1 LESRPASPPKGAR
14 GVARLKGLGRGLDA
28 LLGEGDTN
36 DGERLLT
43 LPVESLVPGKYQPR
57 TRMDEAALGELAASI
72 KSQGLM
78 QPILARA
85 IQGGQFE
92 IIAGE
97 RRWRASQL
105 AGLKEVPV
113 LVRVV
118 EDEAALKMA
127 LIENI
132 QRENLNPL
140 EEAQGIHRLIQE
152 FTMTHQTAAE
162 SVGRSRVA
170 VSNLLR
176 LLNLAKPVQGMLMS
190 GELDMGHARAL
201 LPLSHAKQVDAAH
214 EVAKRGMSVREAE
227 RLAARMAKPAD
238 KALARKDRDVMRLEE
253 ELSERLGTGV
263 KIDASKKG
271 AGRISIQFESLEQLD
286 ELLRRIK

>member
-1 LESRPASPPKGAR
+1 M
-14 GVARLKGLGRGLDA
+14 ARLKGLGRGLDA

-57 TRMDEAALGELAASI
+57 TRMDQAALDELAASI
-72 KSQGLM
+72 RSQGLM
-78 QPILARA
+78 QPILART
-85 IQGGQFE
+85 IPGGQFE

-140 EEAQGIHRLIQE
+140 EEALGIHRLIQE
-152 FTMTHQTAAE
+152 FSMTHQTAAE

-176 LLNLAKPVQGMLMS
+176 LLNLAKPVQAMLMG

-201 LPLSHAKQVDAAH
+201 LTLTHARQVDAAH
-214 EVAKRGMSVREAE
+214 EVARKGMSVREAE
-227 RLAARMAKPAD
+227 RLAARMAKPME
-238 KALARKDRDVMRLEE
+238 KSPPRKDRDVVRLEE
-253 ELSERLGTGV
+253 DLTERLGAIV
-263 KIDASKKG
+263 KIGANKSG
-271 AGRISIQFESLEQLD
+271 AGRITINFESLEQLD
-286 ELLRRIK
+286 ELLRRIN

>member
-1 LESRPASPPKGAR
+1 M
-14 GVARLKGLGRGLDA
+14 ARLKGLGRGLDA

-57 TRMDEAALGELAASI
+57 THMDQAALDELAASI
-72 KSQGLM
+72 RSQGLM
-78 QPILARA
+78 QPILART
-85 IQGGQFE
+85 IPGGQFE

-140 EEAQGIHRLIQE
+140 EEALGIHRLIQE
-152 FTMTHQTAAE
+152 FSMTHQTAAE

-176 LLNLAKPVQGMLMS
+176 LLNLAKPVQAMLMG

-201 LPLSHAKQVDAAH
+201 LTLTHARQVDAAH
-214 EVAKRGMSVREAE
+214 EVARKGMSVREAE
-227 RLAARMAKPAD
+227 RLAARMAKPME
-238 KALARKDRDVMRLEE
+238 KSPPRKDRDVARLEE
-253 ELSERLGTGV
+253 DLTERLGAIV
-263 KIDASKKG
+263 KIGANKSG
-271 AGRISIQFESLEQLD
+271 AGRITINFESLEQLD
-286 ELLRRIK
+286 ELLRRIN